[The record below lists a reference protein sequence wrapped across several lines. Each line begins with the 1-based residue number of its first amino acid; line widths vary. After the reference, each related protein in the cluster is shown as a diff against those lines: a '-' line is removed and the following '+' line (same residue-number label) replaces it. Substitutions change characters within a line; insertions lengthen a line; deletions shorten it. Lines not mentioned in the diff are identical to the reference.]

1 VNAQCDQLAD
11 TLQCAVD
18 GRRAAAKKGENLP
31 DSSSGKYCCYL
42 RYLETQCVNFS
53 ELNFRAAK
61 SLPKTVVNS
70 DSVAV
75 FNSRLNL
82 VSFCSHVNIASRI
95 SYRQHADGTARAPP
109 RGATSHYD
117 RSCA

>member
-18 GRRAAAKKGENLP
+18 GRRAAAKNLP

-53 ELNFRAAK
+53 ELNFRELNFRAAK

-75 FNSRLNL
+75 FNSRLKTFL
-82 VSFCSHVNIASRI
+82 FSRAL
-95 SYRQHADGTARAPP
+95 SLLSSQ
-109 RGATSHYD
+109 
-117 RSCA
+117 

>member
-18 GRRAAAKKGENLP
+18 GRRAAAKKGGNVP

-42 RYLETQCVNFS
+42 RYLETQCVNFSELNFS

-75 FNSRLNL
+75 FNSRLNTFL
-82 VSFCSHVNIASRI
+82 FSRAF
-95 SYRQHADGTARAPP
+95 SLLSSQ
-109 RGATSHYD
+109 
-117 RSCA
+117 